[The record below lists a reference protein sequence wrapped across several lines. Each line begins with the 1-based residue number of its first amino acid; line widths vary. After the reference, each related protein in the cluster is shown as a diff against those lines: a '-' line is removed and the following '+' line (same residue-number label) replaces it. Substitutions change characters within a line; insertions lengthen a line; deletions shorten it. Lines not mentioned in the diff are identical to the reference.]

1 MIEEGGRAH
10 KMIEEDKLK
19 EGGGGERGG
28 GTRRKGGG
36 KTHQILL
43 KVAVLALTLQVH
55 AALQDSEGES
65 CLGDGVAT
73 HMAIRCFC
81 KHVSK
86 GIWPLKAATM
96 QVLMS
101 RLYVIGVELRR

>member
-19 EGGGGERGG
+19 EGGGG
-28 GTRRKGGG
+28 TRRKGG

-43 KVAVLALTLQVH
+43 KVGVLTLTLQVH

-65 CLGDGVAT
+65 CQGDGVAT

-86 GIWPLKAATM
+86 GIWPLKAATV

>member
-28 GTRRKGGG
+28 GMRRKGG
-36 KTHQILL
+36 KPHQILL
-43 KVAVLALTLQVH
+43 KVGVLTLTLQVH

-65 CLGDGVAT
+65 CQGDGVAT

-86 GIWPLKAATM
+86 KFGL
-96 QVLMS
+96 
-101 RLYVIGVELRR
+101 